1 MYSQDALAWLR
12 LAASPSPQS
21 TGVGLVEAELGDP
34 HGPIGRAL
42 EAQVLRARHEP
53 LIR

>member
-21 TGVGLVEAELGDP
+21 TGVGLVEAELGDR